1 MGKIADGGALGGVGW
16 GREVGGVRRRER
28 FAGDVLLAIGRL
40 WGEDV
45 FRGGISGV
53 YCRIRGLFGGGIGLG
68 GFWVGLGHRRG
79 GLDSGRNDLYFVA
92 GIDGTA
98 YCEFFYQGY

>member
-53 YCRIRGLFGGGIGLG
+53 YCRIRGLFGGGRGLG
-68 GFWVGLGHRRG
+68 GFWVGLGRRRG
-79 GLDSGRNDLYFVA
+79 GLFCLWKNFSVAWEDGVSGGHGF
-92 GIDGTA
+92 
-98 YCEFFYQGY
+98 